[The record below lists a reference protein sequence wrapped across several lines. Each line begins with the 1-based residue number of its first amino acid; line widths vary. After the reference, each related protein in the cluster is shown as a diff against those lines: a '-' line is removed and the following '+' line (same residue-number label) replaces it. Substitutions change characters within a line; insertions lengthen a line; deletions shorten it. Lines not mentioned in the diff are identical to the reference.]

1 MKWKWW
7 KKFLLGMILYPL
19 IKSNTL
25 IKVPCLTDCDVSQN
39 FFWPLSL
46 QRFKHL
52 SQYGHTLQWDFGD
65 GATDIDTLRVVN
77 QDVKREIS
85 KILIEVHT
93 YCRII
98 LINTPYMSKQVEIL
112 SWIKMSYTKGN
123 SIFRSNMK
131 SMNFPPEFKIFN
143 NNLHNRLY
151 FTF

>member
-1 MKWKWW
+1 MKLSKSTVVVPLFTPALKTERVDLDRPLFLVILKIFPRRSMKWKWW
-7 KKFLLGMILYPL
+7 KKFLFGMILYPL

-25 IKVPCLTDCDVSQN
+25 IKVHTLLDCVSQK

-98 LINTPYMSKQVEIL
+98 L
-112 SWIKMSYTKGN
+112 
-123 SIFRSNMK
+123 
-131 SMNFPPEFKIFN
+131 
-143 NNLHNRLY
+143 
-151 FTF
+151 